1 MDEKWTLREQRE
13 YAWNYFELHARQR
26 MSVFNYFVLIAAL
39 LTAGLAGSFSK
50 NGSSL
55 LISIISLLLAISLVV
70 ISFVFW
76 KLEQRVRQLIKH
88 SEEALKTLEKHSTNC
103 DTNIDKHLALFS
115 EEEKFTEKLRTKYKK
130 KNIFSPWLWHMSYYQ
145 CFRTIY
151 IVFIFIGLLGVI
163 LSLIGLLKS
172 VFCSVIELTC
182 SFI

>member
-13 YAWNYFELHARQR
+13 YAWNYFELHAKQR
-26 MSVFNYFVLIAAL
+26 MSLFNYFVLIAAL

-88 SEEALKTLEKHSTNC
+88 AEEALKTLEKHSINC

-115 EEEKFTEKLRTKYKK
+115 EEEKLRTKYKK
-130 KNIFSPWLWHMSYYQ
+130 KNIFSPWLWYMSYYQ

-163 LSLIGLLKS
+163 LSLIRLLKS
-172 VFCSVIELTC
+172 VFFPSLN
-182 SFI
+182 

>member
-50 NGSSL
+50 SGSSL

-76 KLEQRVRQLIKH
+76 KLDQRVRQLIKH
-88 SEEALKTLEKHSTNC
+88 AEEALKMLEKHSTSC
-103 DTNIDKHLALFS
+103 DTNIHKHLSLFS

-145 CFRTIY
+145 CFRIIY
-151 IVFIFIGLLGVI
+151 IVFSFIGLLGII
-163 LSLIGLLKS
+163 LSLIGLLKLL
-172 VFCSVIELTC
+172 VCSIIEL
-182 SFI
+182 SSSLS